1 MSEPEAPVAV
11 AAEAPPAPAKKKS
24 RAKLFV
30 IVGVVVALLGGGG
43 AAAYFTL
50 AGGGAH
56 GEAEAGEHE
65 DAEHED
71 TSHHRIIPF
80 EPFVVNLADQDARR
94 FLRISVRLVV
104 ADEEGGGHGA
114 KDSEVTLERLRSE
127 ILEQLTHQTSAGVAT
142 QEGKEALKKAISERA
157 AKILKP
163 MEVADVL
170 FSDFVVQY

>member
-1 MSEPEAPVAV
+1 MSEAEAPV
-11 AAEAPPAPAKKKS
+11 AEAPPAPAKKS
-24 RAKLFV
+24 RAKLFI

-56 GEAEAGEHE
+56 EGSEAGEHE
-65 DAEHED
+65 EAEHDD
-71 TSHHRIIPF
+71 TSHHRIIAF

-104 ADEEGGGHGA
+104 ADEGGGGGHGP

-127 ILEQLTHQTSAGVAT
+127 ILEQLTQQTAAAIAT

-157 AKILKP
+157 AKILNP